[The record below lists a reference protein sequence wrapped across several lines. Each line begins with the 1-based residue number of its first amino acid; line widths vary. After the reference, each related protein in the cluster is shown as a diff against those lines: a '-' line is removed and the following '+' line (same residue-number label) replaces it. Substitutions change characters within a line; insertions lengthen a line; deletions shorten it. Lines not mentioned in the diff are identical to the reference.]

1 MSKYDAIIRL
11 QKFLGIEPTEEQKL
25 DYVARQMIMKRK
37 SMVAD
42 MDIDIDELIPPE
54 DGQIMVSNNGV
65 VLLNVR
71 TFKAI
76 VPEEIRKT
84 IPIEELK

>member
-1 MSKYDAIIRL
+1 MSKYDAIIKL
-11 QKFLGIEPTEEQKL
+11 QEFLGIKPTEEQKL
-25 DYVARQMIMKRK
+25 DYAVREMLKRRE

-54 DGQIMVSNNGV
+54 DGKILVSNYGA

-76 VPEEIRKT
+76 VPEEIRKK